1 MANTQSEPAGR
12 IELVETIAQYL
23 TDAERRS
30 LLDAITALLK
40 SNNAVLLK
48 MQIAPTAGGLS
59 AASDRRMLLTL
70 YDARFHPI
78 ATPPTPTKRDAEG
91 TRAAQAIIDD
101 LACRVMEAVRVAW
114 PPYAQPVHPAA
125 LSDGTGIAICPA
137 ISALDVPDLIAE
149 ITRAQHKLVDL
160 IALDRAG
167 TLRRMIVPRTSV
179 QAPGARMH

>member
-114 PPYAQPVHPAA
+114 PPYAQPGSLHCRGAHSVLAILRIGQLPRAA
-125 LSDGTGIAICPA
+125 MLCDCP
-137 ISALDVPDLIAE
+137 
-149 ITRAQHKLVDL
+149 
-160 IALDRAG
+160 
-167 TLRRMIVPRTSV
+167 LRQREN
-179 QAPGARMH
+179 HD